1 MHVLVVDMTT
11 VRRRASAGSPI
22 QISAVTARK
31 ETAETHSLEKSKAK
45 SEESVQHQRLCY
57 NSLLGPK
64 GVESSKVI
72 YPKYITPSMSFNTQ
86 NVVLKQSALKGEI

>member
-1 MHVLVVDMTT
+1 MPAVPVFTPVSHTDAHVLVVDMTT

-64 GVESSKVI
+64 GGEFKGYS
-72 YPKYITPSMSFNTQ
+72 PQNMSPLQ
-86 NVVLKQSALKGEI
+86 

>member
-1 MHVLVVDMTT
+1 MHVPVVDMTT

-22 QISAVTARK
+22 QISAVSTRK

-45 SEESVQHQRLCY
+45 SEESVQHRRLCY

-64 GVESSKVI
+64 GAESSKVI
-72 YPKYITPSMSFNTQ
+72 SPKIYHPFN
-86 NVVLKQSALKGEI
+86 EF